1 MMMREE
7 NILAYIPQR
16 PPFVMIDALIFA
28 DEKISRSVL
37 SITEENIFVKDG
49 MLTEPGL
56 VENIAQTA
64 AAGIGYICGMGDR
77 PVPLGYIASIQN
89 LEIFALPVVNES
101 IETEVITERQIL
113 DVTVISGKIFCNNEV
128 LAHCSMK
135 IFIKNQT

>member
-89 LEIFALPVVNES
+89 LEILALPVVNES

>member
-1 MMMREE
+1 MMMREK